1 MSRTQLL
8 GTGCYECHKQ
18 GKNYEACHDTC
29 PTYIKAKE
37 EHIERQKQIKDAKHK
52 DRVFY
57 DYQASRIEKYNK
69 NKKGKAYPI
78 RQK

>member
-1 MSRTQLL
+1 MDRTL
-8 GTGCYECHKQ
+8 TSSPCYECHKQ
-18 GKNYEACHDTC
+18 GKSYKACHDTC
-29 PTYIKAKE
+29 EAYLKAKE
-37 EHIERQKQIKDAKHK
+37 EHIALQKKIKDAKHK

-57 DYQASRIEKYNK
+57 DYKASRIEKYNK